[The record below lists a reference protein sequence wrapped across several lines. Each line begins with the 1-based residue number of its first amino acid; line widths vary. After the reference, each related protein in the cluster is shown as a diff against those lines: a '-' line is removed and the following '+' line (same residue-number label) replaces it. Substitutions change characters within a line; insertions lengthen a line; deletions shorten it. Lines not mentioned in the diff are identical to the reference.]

1 MKRPNPYMEVKN
13 LEKRKQT
20 ALFYFTFYYILLFV
34 SPGIYIKVQIKKLE
48 TVLIFG
54 QDHNAWMRVAC
65 DVNFK
70 LIKA

>member
-1 MKRPNPYMEVKN
+1 MEVKN

-54 QDHNAWMRVAC
+54 QDHNA
-65 DVNFK
+65 
-70 LIKA
+70 